1 MYPKSQKK
9 PKKKGKSDYSTL
21 TDEELNIQLQHAIEN
36 ENYEEASV
44 IKKELDGRK
53 KS

>member
-1 MYPKSQKK
+1 MYPKSQKNQK
-9 PKKKGKSDYSTL
+9 ERKSDYSTL